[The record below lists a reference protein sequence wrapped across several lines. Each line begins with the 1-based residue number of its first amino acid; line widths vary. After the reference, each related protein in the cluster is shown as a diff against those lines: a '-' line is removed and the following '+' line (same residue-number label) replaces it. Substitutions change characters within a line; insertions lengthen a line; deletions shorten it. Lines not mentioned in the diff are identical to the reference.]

1 MEFVLAF
8 AVYMFL
14 KPPFSS
20 LSLLM
25 NLLRLEQDLRTTSS
39 LLYICPLRLIYYRC
53 LVYRCSFLVRRLQK
67 EEALK
72 VRVTKASEVCENL

>member
-1 MEFVLAF
+1 M
-8 AVYMFL
+8 
-14 KPPFSS
+14 
-20 LSLLM
+20 M

-67 EEALK
+67 EEPLK
-72 VRVTKASEVCENL
+72 VRVTKASEVCEKIKGNAHPQALSFQVPVVTSE